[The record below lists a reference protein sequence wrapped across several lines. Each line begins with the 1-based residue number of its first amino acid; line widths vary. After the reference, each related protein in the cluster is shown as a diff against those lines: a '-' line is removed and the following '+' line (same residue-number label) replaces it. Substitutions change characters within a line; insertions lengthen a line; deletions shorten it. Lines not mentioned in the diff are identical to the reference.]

1 MSNANDPTERITQWL
16 RDAHAMET
24 EAETMLT
31 AMASRIESYPSLK
44 QRIEQHIQETKGQA
58 ARIEARLQALG
69 SSTPTAKNMVTGMMA
84 SMHAMGQATM
94 SDEVLKGFGVSYAFE
109 HMEIGAYRNLL
120 FAAEALG
127 DTQTAQLCR
136 ETIPEEQAMADWLL
150 ENQQSLVQQFL
161 SLDMAEGES
170 AKR

>member
-1 MSNANDPTERITQWL
+1 MANANDPSERITQWL

-31 AMASRIESYPSLK
+31 AMAGRIENYPELK
-44 QRIEQHIQETKGQA
+44 QRIEQHIRETQGQSQ
-58 ARIEARLQALG
+58 RIEARLHALG
-69 SSTPTAKNMVTGMMA
+69 SSTPTAKNMIAGMMA
-84 SMHAMGQATM
+84 SMHAVGQSTM

-127 DTQTAQLCR
+127 DMETAQLCR
-136 ETIPEEQAMADWLL
+136 DILPEEQAMADWLL
-150 ENQQSLVQQFL
+150 EHQQSLVQQFL
-161 SLDMAEGES
+161 ALDVTEGES

>member
-1 MSNANDPTERITQWL
+1 MANDPSERITQWL

-31 AMASRIESYPSLK
+31 AMAGRIESYPVLK
-44 QRIEQHIQETKGQA
+44 QRIEQHIHETKGQA
-58 ARIEARLQALG
+58 ARIEARLHALG
-69 SSTPTAKNMVTGMMA
+69 SSPATAKDMVTGMMA
-84 SMHAMGQATM
+84 SVHAMGQSTM

-127 DTQTAQLCR
+127 DMETAQLCR
-136 ETIPEEQAMADWLL
+136 DTLPEEQAMADWLL

-161 SLDMAEGES
+161 ALDVTEGES